1 MTDGLENLG
10 EVLFEFQQIGASVKV
25 SAVHV
30 ATDTEVSLVG
40 PASGGDYPLR
50 MAALR
55 KLAYVLAAKAR
66 DEARR

>member
-1 MTDGLENLG
+1 
-10 EVLFEFQQIGASVKV
+10 VLFEFRQIGASVKV

-30 ATDTEVSLVG
+30 APDTEVSLVG

-55 KLAYVLAAKAR
+55 KLAYVLAARAK
-66 DEARR
+66 DGERRED

>member
-1 MTDGLENLG
+1 LTDGPESLG
-10 EVLFEFQQIGASVKV
+10 EVLFEFRRIGASVKV

-40 PASGGDYPLR
+40 PAAGGDYPLR

-55 KLAYVLAAKAR
+55 KLAYVLAARAKGHER
-66 DEARR
+66 G